1 MLKRPAFTLIEV
13 LIAIA
18 LLGIILP
25 ALYQSVALLQD
36 SNSHLFEHLEK
47 TKKITQATDTLYL
60 DLVSSDGN
68 ISIKKDDFSRVC
80 IENTKNS
87 LYALSAA
94 KVCWVVLKKD
104 KTLLRV
110 EGYDYRLPLGLEEN
124 VEVNAVMKGV
134 EIFDV
139 YYEKDKLLVLL
150 KQKAQEPI
158 TFMIQG
164 IEKPKKKKKKPKK
177 PKKKKKKAPASE
189 TNTTKPPPGRPGIPG
204 KGPKSSPETPP
215 VL

>member
-25 ALYQSVALLQD
+25 ALYQSVTLLQD

-68 ISIKKDDFSRVC
+68 ISLKKDDFSRVC

-87 LYALSAA
+87 LYALSVA

-110 EGYDYRLPLGLEEN
+110 EGYDYQLPLGLEEK
-124 VEVNAVMKGV
+124 VEADAVMKGV

-150 KQKAQEPI
+150 KQKAQKPI

-177 PKKKKKKAPASE
+177 KKKNKKRSTAESNRTKAAPAA
-189 TNTTKPPPGRPGIPG
+189 PGIPG
-204 KGPKSSPETPP
+204 QAPKTPP
-215 VL
+215 AP

>member
-18 LLGIILP
+18 LMGIILP
-25 ALYQSVALLQD
+25 ALYQSVALLRD
-36 SNSHLFEHLEK
+36 SNTHLFEHLEK
-47 TKKITQATDTLYL
+47 TRKVTQATDTLYL

-68 ISIKKDDFSRVC
+68 ISIQKDDFSRVC

-87 LYALSAA
+87 LYGLAVA

-110 EGYDYRLPLGLEEN
+110 EGYDYQLPTGLEEK
-124 VEVNAVMKGV
+124 VEVDAVMKGV
-134 EIFDV
+134 ELFDV
-139 YYEKDKLLVLL
+139 YYAKDKLLVLL

-177 PKKKKKKAPASE
+177 IGKKKKKRPSRE
-189 TNTTKPPPGRPGIPG
+189 TNTTRPPPAAPAISGQ
-204 KGPKSSPETPP
+204 EAQPP
-215 VL
+215 PLQ

>member
-36 SNSHLFEHLEK
+36 SNTHLFEHLEK
-47 TKKITQATDTLYL
+47 TKKITRATDALYL

-87 LYALSAA
+87 LYGLSVA
-94 KVCWVVLKKD
+94 KVCWVVTKKD
-104 KTLLRV
+104 KALLRV
-110 EGYDYRLPLGLEEN
+110 EGYDYLLPLGLEEK
-124 VEVNAVMKGV
+124 VEVNEVMKDV

-139 YYEKDKLLVLL
+139 YYNKDKLLVLL
-150 KQKAQEPI
+150 KQKAQKPI

-164 IEKPKKKKKKPKK
+164 IEKPKKKKKKK
-177 PKKKKKKAPASE
+177 PKKTKKKTKRPSSE
-189 TNTTKPPPGRPGIPG
+189 TNTTRPPPATPGIPG
-204 KGPKSSPETPP
+204 QEPKSPP
-215 VL
+215 LQ

>member
-87 LYALSAA
+87 LYALAVA
-94 KVCWVVLKKD
+94 KVCWVVSKKD
-104 KTLLRV
+104 NTLLRV
-110 EGYDYRLPLGLEEN
+110 EGYDYQLPPGIEGK

-139 YYEKDKLLVLL
+139 YYKKDKLLVLL

-158 TFMIQG
+158 TFMLQG

-177 PKKKKKKAPASE
+177 TKKKKKRPTVE
-189 TNTTKPPPGRPGIPG
+189 NNTTKPPPGTPGIPG
-204 KGPKSSPETPP
+204 KKPGTPSKTPP
-215 VL
+215 LQ

>member
-36 SNSHLFEHLEK
+36 SNTHLFEHLEK
-47 TKKITQATDTLYL
+47 TKKITQATDALYL

-87 LYALSAA
+87 LYSLSVA
-94 KVCWVVLKKD
+94 KVCWVVTKKN
-104 KTLLRV
+104 KVLLRV
-110 EGYDYRLPLGLEEN
+110 EGYDYRLPLGQEEK
-124 VEVNAVMKGV
+124 VEVDEVMKDV

-139 YYEKDKLLVLL
+139 YYKKDKLLALL
-150 KQKAQEPI
+150 KQKAQKPI

-164 IEKPKKKKKKPKK
+164 IEKPKKKKKKKPKK
-177 PKKKKKKAPASE
+177 TKKKKKRPSTE
-189 TNTTKPPPGRPGIPG
+189 TNTTRPPPATPGIPG
-204 KGPKSSPETPP
+204 QEPNSPS
-215 VL
+215 LQ